1 MSDWTKDLCTFWSKR
16 YGAVVI
22 GGILFFFL
30 SCRVASAQ
38 ALLENPQPNSFQS
51 GVSVISGWTCDAT
64 RVNIHIWNDEN
75 VDVYLQA
82 AYGTSRA
89 DTMGVC
95 GDTDNGFGVLYN
107 WNNLGDGVYTVQ
119 ASYLIEGG
127 LWQSLAPATVTV
139 TTLGHEFLRGVE
151 RRASFTGFPSAG
163 DGLSLQWQQSLQ
175 NFVIRGATGASG
187 GHAGAPP
194 KILENPQ
201 PGAFVSGI
209 GAISGWVCD
218 ANKIE
223 IEFNN
228 DAANRWQAGYGT
240 ARVDTYGVCGD
251 TNNGFGLLYNWN
263 KLGNGSHMVRALAD
277 GVEFASATVVVTT
290 FREEFLRGASGTF
303 TVSDFPQPWG
313 QCRSPMAAE
322 SAEFRHCWGLWRRV

>member
-1 MSDWTKDLCTFWSKR
+1 MSDWTKDLCTSWSKG

-22 GGILFFFL
+22 GGIILFSLL

-38 ALLENPQPNSFQS
+38 AVLENPQPRSFQS
-51 GVSVISGWTCDAT
+51 GVSVISGWACDAFA
-64 RVNIHIWNDEN
+64 VVIAIDDDEN
-75 VDVYLQA
+75 YDEDGDGIADADVELLFP
-82 AYGTSRA
+82 AYGTSRE

-95 GDTDNGFGVLYN
+95 GATNNGFGVLYN
-107 WNNLGDGVYTVQ
+107 WNRLGDGVYTVW
-119 ASYLIEGG
+119 AGYTVRDSDGNYTVTV
-127 LWQSLAPATVTV
+127 SPPATVTV

-151 RRASFTGFPSAG
+151 REASFAGFPSAG
-163 DGLSLQWQQSLQ
+163 DGITLQWQQSLQ
-175 NFVIRGATGASG
+175 NFVIRGTTGASG
-187 GHAGAPP
+187 GNVGAPP

-218 ANKIE
+218 ADKIE

-240 ARVDTYGVCGD
+240 LREDTYGVCGD

-263 KLGNGSHMVRALAD
+263 NLGNGIHTVRALAD
-277 GVEFASATVVVTT
+277 GVEFARAV
-290 FREEFLRGASGTF
+290 FIL
-303 TVSDFPQPWG
+303 
-313 QCRSPMAAE
+313 
-322 SAEFRHCWGLWRRV
+322 L